1 MMIHPATA
9 HFAMVLPV
17 VASAFGIAYMITETE
32 TMSKISARTALV
44 AALAMIAVWYTGEKI
59 AGPAVAEYL
68 SAAGKAELLEHRDL
82 GRYLAIAMALV
93 ALIQI
98 AGCRMKKSGIQIVGI
113 ILTIGVMAVTFLQ
126 GKDGGEIVYE
136 YGQPFK
142 MERTQMYLK
151 DAAVTAEE
159 TEDCD
164 EKVEAYE
171 DAIDNIASDSDEIN
185 QNVLG
190 LSASEAN
197 EGDDE

>member
-1 MMIHPATA
+1 MIHPATA